1 MIALADAGLAHMAI
15 AATAIGPSDR
25 GRWLRTVA
33 DELDPSPDAVIRAH
47 VPAGNSGIA
56 TIVRVR
62 LTRVTRIFQKN
73 VFTKATS
80 AAPGWMPRRAF
91 LLRGREPRLRRDRGG
106 FVREDR
112 DQPAAVE
119 NARRLRSIG
128 SGLQCPQTAT
138 APEPRRAL
146 HYCQRYSAI
155 VRTTLEVGRPSPPP
169 PGPFTSLR
177 ICSS

>member
-91 LLRGREPRLRRDRGG
+91 YCADASRGCAVIAAG

-128 SGLQCPQTAT
+128 SGLQCAQRP
-138 APEPRRAL
+138 PRRSRAEP
-146 HYCQRYSAI
+146 CIIVSATQRSCA
-155 VRTTLEVGRPSPPP
+155 RRSRLGGRRRRLRGPS
-169 PGPFTSLR
+169 R
-177 ICSS
+177 A

>member
-106 FVREDR
+106 
-112 DQPAAVE
+112 
-119 NARRLRSIG
+119 LR
-128 SGLQCPQTAT
+128 A
-138 APEPRRAL
+138 
-146 HYCQRYSAI
+146 
-155 VRTTLEVGRPSPPP
+155 
-169 PGPFTSLR
+169 
-177 ICSS
+177 